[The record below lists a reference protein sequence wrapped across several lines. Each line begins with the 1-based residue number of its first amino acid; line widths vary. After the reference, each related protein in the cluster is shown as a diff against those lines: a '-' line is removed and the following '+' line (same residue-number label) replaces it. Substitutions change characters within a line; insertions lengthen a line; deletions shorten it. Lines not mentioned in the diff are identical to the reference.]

1 MFAYRFGRL
10 LQILALIDC
19 GIALFFPNL
28 GGMETQLQIVLLA
41 GVLFIAGRYFQKKG
55 ETALRAS
62 GQIPPLSDAGES
74 SSPSAG
80 GSGGNP

>member
-19 GIALFFPNL
+19 GVALFVPNL

-41 GVLFIAGRYFQKKG
+41 GALFAVGRFLQKKG
-55 ETALRAS
+55 EASLRAS
-62 GQIPPLSDAGES
+62 GKFPVSDAEES
-74 SSPSAG
+74 SSPSAD
-80 GSGGNP
+80 GSGGNS

>member
-19 GIALFFPNL
+19 GVALFFPNL

-41 GVLFIAGRYFQKKG
+41 GVLFITGRFFQKKG
-55 ETALRAS
+55 EAALRAS
-62 GQIPPLSDAGES
+62 GRFPPIPDAGES
-74 SSPSAG
+74 SSPSAD
-80 GSGGNP
+80 GSGGNS